1 MKSRVNAFLPQI
13 LKADHVCQNFFVRV
27 HFLGG
32 TKIRS
37 TLEKIKWR
45 RNTSKKKKKSQ
56 IIAYTLKILFI

>member
-37 TLEKIKWR
+37 TLEKKKWR
-45 RNTSKKKKKSQ
+45 RNTSKKKKK
-56 IIAYTLKILFI
+56 AK